1 MAETLKEKTAK
12 GLFWGA
18 MNSGSTQ
25 VLNILFGIFLARL
38 LSPADYGIIGIL
50 TIFTL
55 IAGNLQSSGFTQALV
70 NLKHP
75 TDRDYNSVFWF
86 NVIVSF
92 VLYVVLFFSAP
103 LIAAFFHQPCLV
115 WLSRFVFLAFFISS
129 FGIVQNAYMTKNMM
143 NKEIAIVSFVALIS
157 SNVVGVCLAFSG
169 MAYWS
174 LAWQQVIFI
183 TVLNFGRFYYTGWRP
198 QLHIDFGPVRQ
209 MFAFSVKLL
218 ITNIINT
225 VSNNVLTFIFG
236 RFYPIDDVGNYSQAY
251 NWNTKANSFISNT
264 VGQIAQPVLS
274 SVKDDRGKEQQV
286 FRKMFRFTSFLSFP
300 LMFGLALVSHE
311 FILITISDKWIASVP
326 LLQILSVSGAFVP
339 LYTLY
344 QNLAISNGR
353 SDVYMWCN
361 LGQVV
366 GLLALV
372 LCCHSYGIYW
382 MVVAYTAFMILWL
395 LVWQG
400 AIRHITGLRFRDV
413 CLDTLPFLFCAAGCM
428 VATYYITCWL
438 SNIYLL
444 LLVRIILASS
454 LYFAVMKLL
463 RVKIL
468 EECLTFMKKK
478 KK

>member
-1 MAETLKEKTAK
+1 MC
-12 GLFWGA
+12 
-18 MNSGSTQ
+18 
-25 VLNILFGIFLARL
+25 IR
-38 LSPADYGIIGIL
+38 
-50 TIFTL
+50 
-55 IAGNLQSSGFTQALV
+55 
-70 NLKHP
+70 
-75 TDRDYNSVFWF
+75 DR
-86 NVIVSF
+86 
-92 VLYVVLFFSAP
+92 
-103 LIAAFFHQPCLV
+103 
-115 WLSRFVFLAFFISS
+115 

-311 FILITISDKWIASVP
+311 FILSPSAT
-326 LLQILSVSGAFVP
+326 SG
-339 LYTLY
+339 
-344 QNLAISNGR
+344 
-353 SDVYMWCN
+353 
-361 LGQVV
+361 
-366 GLLALV
+366 
-372 LCCHSYGIYW
+372 
-382 MVVAYTAFMILWL
+382 
-395 LVWQG
+395 
-400 AIRHITGLRFRDV
+400 
-413 CLDTLPFLFCAAGCM
+413 
-428 VATYYITCWL
+428 
-438 SNIYLL
+438 
-444 LLVRIILASS
+444 
-454 LYFAVMKLL
+454 
-463 RVKIL
+463 
-468 EECLTFMKKK
+468 
-478 KK
+478 

>member
-1 MAETLKEKTAK
+1 M
-12 GLFWGA
+12 
-18 MNSGSTQ
+18 
-25 VLNILFGIFLARL
+25 
-38 LSPADYGIIGIL
+38 
-50 TIFTL
+50 
-55 IAGNLQSSGFTQALV
+55 
-70 NLKHP
+70 
-75 TDRDYNSVFWF
+75 
-86 NVIVSF
+86 
-92 VLYVVLFFSAP
+92 
-103 LIAAFFHQPCLV
+103 
-115 WLSRFVFLAFFISS
+115 
-129 FGIVQNAYMTKNMM
+129 
-143 NKEIAIVSFVALIS
+143 
-157 SNVVGVCLAFSG
+157 
-169 MAYWS
+169 
-174 LAWQQVIFI
+174 
-183 TVLNFGRFYYTGWRP
+183 LNFGRFYYTGWRP

-400 AIRHITGLRFRDV
+400 RHQTHHRLALQG
-413 CLDTLPFLFCAAGCM
+413 CLSRHTSLPVLCGRLYGGNLLSHLLAVEHLPALAGK
-428 VATYYITCWL
+428 
-438 SNIYLL
+438 NHP
-444 LLVRIILASS
+444 ASS

>member
-1 MAETLKEKTAK
+1 MAVALRV
-12 GLFWGA
+12 
-18 MNSGSTQ
+18 SG
-25 VLNILFGIFLARL
+25 
-38 LSPADYGIIGIL
+38 
-50 TIFTL
+50 
-55 IAGNLQSSGFTQALV
+55 
-70 NLKHP
+70 
-75 TDRDYNSVFWF
+75 
-86 NVIVSF
+86 
-92 VLYVVLFFSAP
+92 
-103 LIAAFFHQPCLV
+103 
-115 WLSRFVFLAFFISS
+115 FFISS

-428 VATYYITCWL
+428 VATYYLTCWL

-478 KK
+478 KNSVRKSPFRSLECPFRDSECPFRDLECPFRDLERRI

>member
-1 MAETLKEKTAK
+1 MA
-12 GLFWGA
+12 F
-18 MNSGSTQ
+18 SDS
-25 VLNILFGIFLARL
+25 F
-38 LSPADYGIIGIL
+38 
-50 TIFTL
+50 
-55 IAGNLQSSGFTQALV
+55 SSQLPV
-70 NLKHP
+70 
-75 TDRDYNSVFWF
+75 
-86 NVIVSF
+86 
-92 VLYVVLFFSAP
+92 P
-103 LIAAFFHQPCLV
+103 LI
-115 WLSRFVFLAFFISS
+115 RFALYLGHS
-129 FGIVQNAYMTKNMM
+129 FQ
-143 NKEIAIVSFVALIS
+143 
-157 SNVVGVCLAFSG
+157 
-169 MAYWS
+169 S
-174 LAWQQVIFI
+174 L
-183 TVLNFGRFYYTGWRP
+183 
-198 QLHIDFGPVRQ
+198 
-209 MFAFSVKLL
+209 
-218 ITNIINT
+218 
-225 VSNNVLTFIFG
+225 
-236 RFYPIDDVGNYSQAY
+236 
-251 NWNTKANSFISNT
+251 NSP

-428 VATYYITCWL
+428 VATYYLTCWL

>member
-1 MAETLKEKTAK
+1 MAVALRV
-12 GLFWGA
+12 
-18 MNSGSTQ
+18 SG
-25 VLNILFGIFLARL
+25 
-38 LSPADYGIIGIL
+38 
-50 TIFTL
+50 
-55 IAGNLQSSGFTQALV
+55 
-70 NLKHP
+70 
-75 TDRDYNSVFWF
+75 
-86 NVIVSF
+86 
-92 VLYVVLFFSAP
+92 
-103 LIAAFFHQPCLV
+103 
-115 WLSRFVFLAFFISS
+115 FFISS

-428 VATYYITCWL
+428 VATYYLTCWL

-478 KK
+478 KNSVQKSPFRSLECPFRDSEWPFRDLECPFRDLERRI